1 MRGTLLTITYAG
13 ATQKEGPHEAGLR
26 TIHWPKQSG
35 SCSLVVNLGEVVLRG
50 LRTVGN
56 ELAEIF
62 GGRLGP
68 RDEHFTART
77 GEIGLDLHR
86 LVDALGRT
94 QFGDAREEGFRV
106 LIDRLLDIA
115 PDLGGLG
122 HGVGNRGLDRS
133 RHLLGAGI
141 SIRSAL

>member
-13 ATQKEGPHEAGLR
+13 APQKEGPHEAGLR

-77 GEIGLDLHR
+77 GKVRLDLHR
-86 LVDALGRT
+86 LVQRLGRSELIEA
-94 QFGDAREEGFRV
+94 GEERFRV
-106 LIDRLLDIA
+106 LIHRLLNVTA
-115 PDLGGLG
+115 DLGGFAD
-122 HGVGNRGLDRS
+122 GVG
-133 RHLLGAGI
+133 
-141 SIRSAL
+141 